1 MRIVLSGLAA
11 IALLCAFG
19 VAHATDAPPAPAE
32 PKAVALTR
40 MVVEVPAGRLIGTV
54 QKGFFCTT
62 AATSTSN
69 GAKAEFNVAP
79 VQSAFRQEMHD
90 AGLKTDDSGENLFE
104 PQASG
109 TGADFSLGGVIS
121 DRSFRICLPNTSG
134 PDMAK
139 AKGEESMTIDWQLYS
154 RALNQVVGRYRTS
167 ATFEIKEPTT
177 GGAALII
184 NGVFAANVRQLAA
197 NPEFRAALSGGGPT
211 AAAEAPIVLSGSLSA
226 PGQAVEAAVDSVVLV
241 TTSAEQGSAF
251 LISRDGY
258 LLTDAHVVGDSKAVR
273 VRWSDGTE
281 ETADVVRVSKRVDAA
296 LLKADPRGHTPLP
309 LRRDHP
315 AVGETVYA
323 IGSPLG
329 QKFQGTVTRGV
340 VSAERTE
347 NEHHY
352 IQSDVV
358 VQMGSSGGPLLD
370 QGGRVVGVTE
380 KGAGVLLPVSAGLNF
395 FTPIGDVLDAL
406 SLRPQ

>member
-1 MRIVLSGLAA
+1 MRSVSTVLAA
-11 IALLCAFG
+11 IALLCAFD
-19 VAHATDAPPAPAE
+19 ASHATDAPAAPAE

-40 MVVEVPAGRLIGTV
+40 VVVEVPAGRLTGTL
-54 QKGFFCTT
+54 QKGFFCAT

-69 GAKAEFNVAP
+69 GAKSEFNVAT
-79 VQSAFRQEMHD
+79 VQSAFRKEMHD
-90 AGLKTDDSGENLFE
+90 AGLKTDDSSENLFE

-121 DRSFRICLPNTSG
+121 DRSFRICIPNPSG
-134 PDMAK
+134 ADAAK
-139 AKGEESMTIDWQLYS
+139 AKGEDSMTIDWQLFS

-184 NGVFAANVRQLAA
+184 NGVFAANVHQLAA
-197 NPEFRAALSGGGPT
+197 NPQFREALSGGGP
-211 AAAEAPIVLSGSLSA
+211 AAATEAPIPLSGALAA
-226 PGQAVEAAVDSVVLV
+226 PAQPVEAAAGSVVLV
-241 TTSAEQGSAF
+241 TTSAGTGSAF

-258 LLTDAHVVGDSKAVR
+258 LLTDAHVVGDAKSVR
-273 VRWSDGTE
+273 VRWADGTE
-281 ETADVVRVSKRVDAA
+281 ETAEVVRVSKRVDAA
-296 LLKADPRGHTPLP
+296 LLKADPRGRAPLP

-370 QGGRVVGVTE
+370 QGGRVLGITD
-380 KGAGVLLPVSAGLNF
+380 KATGVLLPVSAGLNF